1 MESHGVVLVDSAG
14 RIVFW
19 SHGAEL
25 LFGYAASEALGR
37 TLDLIIPE
45 QHRRRHWSGFR
56 EAMGGLAGRVGGAS
70 TNLPVARKDG
80 TTVTL
85 AARFLALHD
94 TRDHALGAVGIFAA
108 HQS

>member
-1 MESHGVVLVDSAG
+1 MESHAVVLVDTAG
-14 RIVFW
+14 RILFW
-19 SHGAEL
+19 SPGAEL

-45 QHRRRHWSGFR
+45 QHRRRHWLGFH
-56 EAMGGLAGRVGGAS
+56 ETMGGLTGRVGGAS
-70 TNLPVARKDG
+70 TDLPVARKDG

-94 TRDHALGAVGIFAA
+94 TRDRALGAVGIFAP
-108 HQS
+108 HES